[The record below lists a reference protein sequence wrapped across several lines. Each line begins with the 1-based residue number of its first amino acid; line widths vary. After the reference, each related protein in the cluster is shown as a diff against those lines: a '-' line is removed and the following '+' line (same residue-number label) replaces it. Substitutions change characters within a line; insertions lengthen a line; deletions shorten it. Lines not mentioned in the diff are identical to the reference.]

1 MEEFENKGVSKAY
14 QRPFLYLILTNDFWS
29 VIDDLIQSFKIQF
42 VLFSNVNYKV
52 WKGWFQNTFQ

>member
-14 QRPFLYLILTNDFWS
+14 QRPFLYLILTNDFLS

-52 WKGWFQNTFQ
+52 